1 MLVTKKHKKILLNL
15 KNPAR
20 VTQIIPTAKE
30 IEVKGV
36 RLLAVPHELDETRV
50 LNNMGIRAPSPIAYH
65 YKWSGQYTPF
75 DHQRATAEF
84 LTLNPKSYCLLDM
97 GLGKSLSV
105 LWTYDYLRSIGKVGK
120 MLIISPL
127 STLERVWA
135 DEIFMHFPHLDY
147 TVLHGANKA
156 RRTKLLAQDTDIYII
171 NHDGI
176 KVIRDE
182 LMERTDIDVV
192 VIDELA
198 SFRNAGT
205 DRFKALN
212 RVLEKRNYVWGLTG
226 SPIPNAPTDAW
237 AQCRLISPDRVPKYF
252 SRFRDVTMKQLGP
265 FKWVP
270 RPEALSIVQD
280 AMQPAIRYK
289 RDECLDL
296 PPTTVTTRHVD
307 LSPEQ
312 RKMYADML
320 KSLKAEYGAGQ
331 ILAVNEAVKVGKLLQ
346 ICAASVYDNNGET
359 IEIPA
364 APRIEV
370 LKEIIE
376 EAEGKVIVFIPFSGA
391 LARVADE
398 LRKSHITVEVVHG
411 GVSKSERD
419 RIFQAFQKATDPR
432 VLVAN
437 PKTMSHGLTLTE
449 ASVVVWYIPVYD
461 NETYQQ
467 ACARITRPGQKRNTL
482 IVHIEGSDIE
492 RRCYKKLADKGDL
505 QGTLLQMIKEDMLD
519 T

>member
-1 MLVTKKHKKILLNL
+1 MLIAKKHKKILLNL

-30 IEVKGV
+30 IEVKGT
-36 RLLAVPHELDETRV
+36 RLLAVPHKLDETRV
-50 LNNMGIRAPSPIAYH
+50 LNNMGIRAPSPIAYY

-75 DHQRATAEF
+75 DHQRVTAEF

-105 LWTYDYLRSIGKVGK
+105 LWTYDYLRSIGKAGK

-156 RRTKLLAQDTDIYII
+156 RRMKLLAQDTDIYII
-171 NHDGI
+171 NHDGV
-176 KVIRDE
+176 KVIRKE
-182 LMERTDIDVV
+182 LMERPDIDVV

-198 SFRNAGT
+198 SFRNAST

-212 RVLEKRNYVWGLTG
+212 NVIEKRNYVWGLTG

-237 AQCRLISPDRVPKYF
+237 AQCKLISPDRVPKYF
-252 SRFRDVTMKQLGP
+252 SRFRDITMRQTGP
-265 FKWVP
+265 FKWAP
-270 RPEALSIVQD
+270 RKEALSIVQE

-296 PPTTVTTRHVD
+296 PPTTLTTRHVE

-312 RKMYADML
+312 RKMYMEML
-320 KSLKAEYGAGQ
+320 KQLKTEFGQGQ
-331 ILAVNEAVKVGKLLQ
+331 ILAVNEAVKVSKLLQ
-346 ICAASVYDNNGET
+346 ICVGVAYGNDGENVV
-359 IEIPA
+359 IPA
-364 APRIEV
+364 TPRIEV

-376 EAEGKVIVFIPFSGA
+376 EAEGKVIVFIPLSGA
-391 LARVADE
+391 LARVAEE
-398 LRKSHITVEVVHG
+398 LRQAHITVEVVHG

-419 RIFQAFQKATDPR
+419 RIFQAFQKAQDPR

-449 ASVVVWYIPVYD
+449 ASVVVWFTPVFDAEVYS
-461 NETYQQ
+461 Q

-505 QGTLLQMIKEDMLD
+505 QGTLLQMIKEDMESA
-519 T
+519 

>member
-1 MLVTKKHKKILLNL
+1 MLVSKKHKKLILNL
-15 KNPAR
+15 NNPTR
-20 VTQIIPTAKE
+20 VTTVIPTAKTFE
-30 IEVKGV
+30 FKGKE
-36 RLLAVPHELDETRV
+36 LLAVPHELDEVRV
-50 LNNMGIRAPSPIAYH
+50 LNNMGIRAPSPISYH
-65 YKWSGQYTPF
+65 YKWSGQYVPF
-75 DHQRATAEF
+75 DHQRTTAEF
-84 LTLNPKSYCLLDM
+84 LTINPKSYCLLDM

-105 LWTYDYLRSIGKVGK
+105 LWTYDYLRSVGKANK

-176 KVIRDE
+176 KVIQNE
-182 LMERTDIDVV
+182 LIERTDIDVV

-198 SFRNAGT
+198 SFRNAST
-205 DRFKALN
+205 DRFKSLAT
-212 RVLEKRNYVWGLTG
+212 VIDKRSYVWGLTG

-237 AQCRLISPDRVPKYF
+237 AQCKLISPDRVPKYF
-252 SRFRDVTMKQLGP
+252 SRFRDITMRQMGP
-265 FKWVP
+265 FKWVA
-270 RPEALSIVQD
+270 RPEALSVVQE

-307 LSPEQ
+307 LSSEQ
-312 RKMYADML
+312 RKMYSEML
-320 KSLKAEYGAGQ
+320 KQLKTEYGQGE

-346 ICAASVYDNNGET
+346 ICCGVAYGNDKEEVV
-359 IEIPA
+359 IPA
-364 APRIEV
+364 TPRLEV

-376 EAEGKVIVFIPFSGA
+376 EAEGKVIVFIPLSGA
-391 LARVADE
+391 LARVAED
-398 LRKSHITVEVVHG
+398 LRKAHITVEVVHG
-411 GVSKSERD
+411 GVSKNERD
-419 RIFQAFQKATDPR
+419 RIFQAFQKAHDPR

-449 ASVVVWYIPVYD
+449 ASVVVWFTPVFDAEVY
-461 NETYQQ
+461 EQ

-482 IVHIEGSDIE
+482 IVHIEGSDVE
-492 RRCYKKLADKGDL
+492 RRCYKKLADKGAL
-505 QGTLLQMIKEDMLD
+505 QGTLLQMIKEDMENA
-519 T
+519 